1 MVNKWLI
8 NQTIF
13 KQIIVGISCLYP
25 KNVRQP
31 LDNAAAKYAQ
41 MQLRTCTCI
50 CMWVHWCLVCSLINI
65 YNEIVAVCHIVCRPL
80 CCMWAHRCA
89 SVPLCLCCC
98 VCLRLWLLTVVERRT
113 FTSCCPPYLPP
124 FFVSQQFRFFFLV
137 LQKHFCFDCCFF
149 SNRALASFPLQQ
161 SRNEYVCAK
170 MCWWRSKLFL
180 VAAFLKRAHIIF
192 TANKGGHFNFFISR
206 F

>member
-1 MVNKWLI
+1 MSLSATLSVVR
-8 NQTIF
+8 F
-13 KQIIVGISCLYP
+13 VVCGLY
-25 KNVRQP
+25 
-31 LDNAAAKYAQ
+31 
-41 MQLRTCTCI
+41 
-50 CMWVHWCLVCSLINI
+50 
-65 YNEIVAVCHIVCRPL
+65 
-80 CCMWAHRCA
+80 RCA

-98 VCLRLWLLTVVERRT
+98 VCLRLWLLTVAERRT

-137 LQKHFCFDCCFF
+137 LQKYFCFDCCFF

-192 TANKGGHFNFFISR
+192 TANKGGHFDFFISR
-206 F
+206 FLLFVNDKIKACRWGCRQQQLIEYSEYW

>member
-1 MVNKWLI
+1 MYIGV
-8 NQTIF
+8 
-13 KQIIVGISCLYP
+13 
-25 KNVRQP
+25 
-31 LDNAAAKYAQ
+31 
-41 MQLRTCTCI
+41 
-50 CMWVHWCLVCSLINI
+50 WVQWCLVCSLINI

-80 CCMWAHRCA
+80 CCMWALPLRLC
-89 SVPLCLCCC
+89 STVPLLLCVSAVVAAHCC
-98 VCLRLWLLTVVERRT
+98 WTPHIH
-113 FTSCCPPYLPP
+113 FMLPAI
-124 FFVSQQFRFFFLV
+124 FATIFRITTISFFFLV

-192 TANKGGHFNFFISR
+192 TANKGGHFDFFISR
-206 F
+206 FLLFVNDKIKACLHVWGCRQQQLIE